1 MDAGRKVEDRDPEG
15 STMTSA
21 DVQARERRVLLVV
34 LALNVL
40 LVVVLAIAGV
50 LGDSSGLIANALD
63 NASDS
68 VVYAISLF
76 AVGRGARWKAR
87 AARVSGVL
95 LLVLAAGVLADAW
108 RRFTSGEAPV
118 GALMMGMG
126 VASAALNLLCVRLLR
141 RIEAD
146 DVNIRAATTFSAN
159 DAVSN
164 GGILVAGALVA
175 WTGRMWPDLVVGVAV
190 ALVAL
195 WGGIEILRD
204 ARRAG

>member
-1 MDAGRKVEDRDPEG
+1 MDAGRKVQDRDPEG

-76 AVGRGARWKAR
+76 AVGRGVRWKAR

-141 RIEAD
+141 HIETD

-159 DAVSN
+159 DAVSDV
-164 GGILVAGALVA
+164 GILVAGALVA

>member
-1 MDAGRKVEDRDPEG
+1 MDAGRKVQDRDPGG
-15 STMTSA
+15 STVTSA

-40 LVVVLAIAGV
+40 LVVALAIAGV

-76 AVGRGARWKAR
+76 AVGRGVRWKAR

-164 GGILVAGALVA
+164 VGILVAGALVA

>member
-15 STMTSA
+15 STVTSA

-164 GGILVAGALVA
+164 VGILVAGALVA
-175 WTGRMWPDLVVGVAV
+175 WTGRMWPDLLVGVTV

>member
-1 MDAGRKVEDRDPEG
+1 MDAGRKVQDRDPEG

-21 DVQARERRVLLVV
+21 DGQARERRVLLVV

-76 AVGRGARWKAR
+76 AVGRGVRWKAR

-164 GGILVAGALVA
+164 VGILVAGALVA

>member
-1 MDAGRKVEDRDPEG
+1 MDAGRKVQDRDPEG

-141 RIEAD
+141 RIETD

-164 GGILVAGALVA
+164 VGILVAGALVA

>member
-1 MDAGRKVEDRDPEG
+1 MDAGRKVQDRDPEG
-15 STMTSA
+15 STVTSA

-141 RIEAD
+141 RIETD

-164 GGILVAGALVA
+164 VGILVAGALVA

>member
-1 MDAGRKVEDRDPEG
+1 MDAWRKVQDRDPGG
-15 STMTSA
+15 STVTSA

-40 LVVVLAIAGV
+40 LVVALAIAGV

-76 AVGRGARWKAR
+76 AVGRGVRWKAR

-164 GGILVAGALVA
+164 VGILVAGALVA

>member
-1 MDAGRKVEDRDPEG
+1 MDAGRKVQDRDPEG

-87 AARVSGVL
+87 AARVAGVL

-141 RIEAD
+141 HIETD

-164 GGILVAGALVA
+164 VGILVAGALVA

-204 ARRAG
+204 ARRAR

>member
-15 STMTSA
+15 STVTSA

-164 GGILVAGALVA
+164 VGILVAGALVA

>member
-15 STMTSA
+15 STVTSA

-141 RIEAD
+141 RIETD

-164 GGILVAGALVA
+164 VGILVAGALVA

-204 ARRAG
+204 ARRAR

>member
-1 MDAGRKVEDRDPEG
+1 MDAGRKVQDRDPGG
-15 STMTSA
+15 STVTSA

-76 AVGRGARWKAR
+76 AVGRGVRWKAR

-141 RIEAD
+141 HIETD

-164 GGILVAGALVA
+164 VGILVAGALVA

>member
-15 STMTSA
+15 STVTSA

-175 WTGRMWPDLVVGVAV
+175 WTERMWPDLVVGVAV

-204 ARRAG
+204 ARRAR

>member
-1 MDAGRKVEDRDPEG
+1 MDAGRKVQDRDPEG

-76 AVGRGARWKAR
+76 AVGRGVRWKAR

-164 GGILVAGALVA
+164 VGILVAGALVA

>member
-1 MDAGRKVEDRDPEG
+1 MDAGRKVQDRDPEG
-15 STMTSA
+15 STVTSA

-141 RIEAD
+141 RIETD
-146 DVNIRAATTFSAN
+146 DVNIHAATTFSAN

-164 GGILVAGALVA
+164 VGILVAGALVA

>member
-1 MDAGRKVEDRDPEG
+1 MDAGRKVQDRDPEG
-15 STMTSA
+15 STVTSA

-118 GALMMGMG
+118 GALMMGIG

-141 RIEAD
+141 RIETD

-164 GGILVAGALVA
+164 VGILVAGALVA

>member
-15 STMTSA
+15 STVTSA

-164 GGILVAGALVA
+164 VGILVAGALVA

-204 ARRAG
+204 ARRAR

>member
-1 MDAGRKVEDRDPEG
+1 MDAGRKVQDRDPEG

-164 GGILVAGALVA
+164 VGILVAGALVA

>member
-1 MDAGRKVEDRDPEG
+1 MDAGREVQDRDPEG

-141 RIEAD
+141 HIETD

-164 GGILVAGALVA
+164 VGILVAGALVA

>member
-141 RIEAD
+141 HIETD

-164 GGILVAGALVA
+164 VGILVAGALVA